1 VSFSLSIINYNHSKS
16 SWEFET
22 NEEVLKLYNL
32 LRFEFAKYEI
42 GPPRSPGDKFVQVT
56 IDEISS
62 KSAPITMAS
71 FSSETYFDARVYD
84 QLKSIAEEECSK

>member
-1 VSFSLSIINYNHSKS
+1 MSYSLAIRNCNQSKL

-22 NEEVLKLYNL
+22 NKEALELYNL
-32 LRFEFAKYEI
+32 LRSEFAKYEI

-71 FSSETYFDARVYD
+71 FSSETYFDAKVYD